1 MSTLA
6 PRLASPFTVEAP
18 VIAGPLAVFPLIADR
33 SPSLHYV
40 SFMQAVTQGVTVT
53 ELPQGASVN
62 DLVVHNPLD
71 VPVLLYEGEEVLGAQ
86 QNRTFDVSVL
96 VAPRSDC
103 TVPVSCVEAGRW
115 DGARSSEAFAPSPQT
130 ANPRLRQM
138 KNTQARASEA
148 SGLEGR
154 AIQGEVWREVAETAG
169 RHGVESDTAAMHD
182 VFEGQRDSL
191 ESISASVEMCCSQ
204 VGMLAAVGRR
214 FVVLD
219 HISEVEAF
227 ATLHGPLVQGYA
239 LDALEA
245 ETAPAPS
252 IDDARDFVE
261 LLLQAPFTTSPSVG
275 LGEGLSFAFGGL
287 AGSGLICD
295 GELVTVTAFP
305 QNAHEHRHP
314 GAGHVARPS
323 RRRPR

>member
-6 PRLASPFTVEAP
+6 PRLASSFTVEAP

-40 SFMQAVTQGVTVT
+40 SFTEAMKQGATVT

-62 DLVVHNPLD
+62 DLMVHNPLD
-71 VPVLLYEGEEVLGAQ
+71 VPVLLYEGQEVLGAQ
-86 QNRTFDVSVL
+86 QNRTLDVSVL
-96 VAPRSDC
+96 IAPRSVL

-115 DGARSSEAFAPSPQT
+115 DSARSTEAFAPSPQT

-138 KNTQARASEA
+138 KNTQARASQA

-169 RHGVESDTAAMHD
+169 RHGVASDTDAMYD
-182 VFEGQRDSL
+182 VFEGQREPL
-191 ESISASVEMCCSQ
+191 ESISESVEMCCSQ
-204 VGMLAAVGRR
+204 VGMLAAVGGK

-245 ETAPAPS
+245 DTAPAPS
-252 IDDARDFVE
+252 IEDARDFVE
-261 LLLQAPFTTSPSVG
+261 LLMQAPFTTSPSVG
-275 LGEGLSFAFGGL
+275 LGEGVSFAFGGL

-295 GELVTVTAFP
+295 GELVTLSAFP
-305 QNAHEHRHP
+305 QDPQAQHGQ
-314 GAGHVARPS
+314 GASRVARPS